1 MWDALLAELWDEL
14 SLVLLGALLLITVLV
29 RTACPEERE
38 RLRPVALFTLGHLA
52 LVPVAAALRAA
63 GSGAY
68 PAVRLAS
75 LVLAALAGVGAL
87 SLLLFAVLLP
97 LVRVR
102 APLILRDVAS
112 AVGAAVCIVLLANQ
126 AGFPLSGLITTSAV
140 LTAVV
145 GFSMQDTLGNIM
157 GGIALQLDRS
167 LQVGDWVK
175 VGDVTGRVVEI
186 RWRYTAVETRN
197 WETVLIANS
206 VLVKSQLSVLGRRQ
220 GQPPQWRRW
229 VWFNVDY
236 RYPPSDVIAAVQEAL
251 DGLVIPNVAAAP
263 PPACVL
269 MELGESYG
277 RYALRYWLTDL
288 AVDDPTDS
296 AMRTRIYFALKRA
309 NIPLSIPAHALFVTQ
324 DSDERRSHKE
334 RSEHERRLA
343 ALGSIELFDGLVPA
357 DRARLADALRPAPF
371 TAGEVMTRQGAEAHW
386 LYVIVRGEAAVRVAE
401 GDIER
406 EVARLHDGD
415 FFGEMSL
422 MTGAPRS
429 ATVVAV
435 SDVEC
440 FRLDKGA
447 FQSIIERH
455 PGLAEQVAG
464 VLARRR
470 MGLDAVREGLDVA
483 ARERRIVEASRDM
496 LGRIRLFF
504 GLATPTAPAE
514 PPLSL
519 RR

>member
-1 MWDALLAELWDEL
+1 MWDALLAELWDQL
-14 SLVLLGALLLITVLV
+14 SLVLLGGLLLITVLV
-29 RTACPEERE
+29 RTARPEERE
-38 RLRPVALFTLGHLA
+38 RLRPVALLAAAHLA
-52 LVPVAAALRAA
+52 VVPAVAALRAA
-63 GSGAY
+63 GSAAY

-75 LVLAALAGVGAL
+75 LVLAALAAIGAL

-112 AVGAAVCIVLLANQ
+112 AVGAAVSIILLANQ

-140 LTAVV
+140 LTAVI

-206 VLVKSQLSVLGRRQ
+206 VLVKSQLAVLGRRQ
-220 GQPPQWRRW
+220 GQPLQWRRW
-229 VWFNVDY
+229 IWFNVDY
-236 RYPPSDVIAAVQEAL
+236 RYPPSEVIAAVQEAM
-251 DGLVIPNVAAAP
+251 DGIVIPNVAAEP
-263 PPACVL
+263 PPACIL
-269 MELGESYG
+269 MELGESFG

-334 RSEHERRLA
+334 HTEQQRRLA
-343 ALGSIELFDGLVPA
+343 ALGSIELFDGLGAA
-357 DRARLADALRPAPF
+357 DRATLADALRPAPF

-406 EVARLHDGD
+406 EVARLRDGD

-447 FQSIIERH
+447 FQAILERH
-455 PGLAEQVAG
+455 PDLAEQVAE

-470 MGLDAVREGLDVA
+470 MGLEAVREGLDAA
-483 ARERRIVEASRDM
+483 ARERRLAETSRDM
-496 LGRIRLFF
+496 LGRIRSFF
-504 GLATPTAPAE
+504 GLATPAVSTE
-514 PPLSL
+514 PPVSL